1 MKINKREQRKRYIA
15 AIVAIVLVIAMVLSL
30 IAPIFSAR
38 AMAATMNAVVVD
50 TVPTTSNDNTEQ
62 NDTVLSEKDKKERE
76 IGTNDFS
83 ANILIG
89 FDQQFIVGK
98 VVPINA
104 VMVNNSNDFKGE
116 FQIKVYS
123 TIGNNNNG
131 GRYSIYYQPLELSKG
146 AIKQIYLSIPIQTIQ
161 KDFEI
166 TLVNEKN
173 QIV

>member
-50 TVPTTSNDNTEQ
+50 TVPTTSNDDTEQ

-89 FDQQFIVGK
+89 F
-98 VVPINA
+98 
-104 VMVNNSNDFKGE
+104 E
-116 FQIKVYS
+116 
-123 TIGNNNNG
+123 
-131 GRYSIYYQPLELSKG
+131 
-146 AIKQIYLSIPIQTIQ
+146 
-161 KDFEI
+161 
-166 TLVNEKN
+166 
-173 QIV
+173 